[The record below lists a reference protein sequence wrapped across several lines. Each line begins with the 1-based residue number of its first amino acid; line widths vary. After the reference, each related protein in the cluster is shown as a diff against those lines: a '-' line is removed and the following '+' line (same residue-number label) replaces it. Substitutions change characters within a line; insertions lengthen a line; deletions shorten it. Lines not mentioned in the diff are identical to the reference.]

1 MKFLRRIENRH
12 STRFDKWIY
21 PGSVWCFYNSIDTVP
36 RSPTTGNGILEMIS
50 TSSVLTGIAY
60 LPIIDQLYYHV
71 AGYFW
76 RNHSRRTFQ
85 FSKLHFPRFH
95 HIQSPILT
103 PSSFLYS
110 WRKRRREE
118 TSIEFRASR
127 KKYLDFTNRRAGK
140 MIFCLI
146 WLKEERREDTKERW
160 RNNKNEE
167 SSEGKF
173 IKRCFF
179 AQVPSFSYF

>member
-1 MKFLRRIENRH
+1 MINNEVLNKNRKQTFNQIWQVDLSWLCLVFLQ
-12 STRFDKWIY
+12 FDRYGPQLSFHWKWY
-21 PGSVWCFYNSIDTVP
+21 LRAHMNCLLTYHWSIGL
-36 RSPTTGNGILEMIS
+36 SCSWIL
-50 TSSVLTGIAY
+50 
-60 LPIIDQLYYHV
+60 
-71 AGYFW
+71 W

-110 WRKRRREE
+110 WRKRRKEE